1 MKFQA
6 PSPLLQN
13 RNDKTDPQERW
24 NHSVIG
30 TLRNTD
36 PQQVEL
42 LRMVDNLLAAVESL
56 NGCLEDHEAAIVDGR
71 LAAARAVL
79 RTSSNEAR
87 AVIERQ
93 RAGSEV
99 RESTKRI
106 KPSQAE
112 MLQTAIEALEWQA
125 AKQSAIG
132 DVEGA
137 IQSAENARL
146 LRQEAGE
153 RSVIDRRNAMKL
165 VSTD

>member
-1 MKFQA
+1 M
-6 PSPLLQN
+6 SN
-13 RNDKTDPQERW
+13 DPQ
-24 NHSVIG
+24 HI
-30 TLRNTD
+30 
-36 PQQVEL
+36 EL

-56 NGCLEDHEAAIVDGR
+56 NGCFEDHEAAIVDGR

-99 RESTKRI
+99 RESTKRS

-112 MLQTAIEALEWQA
+112 MLQTAIEALDWQA
-125 AKQSAIG
+125 AKQIASG
-132 DVEGA
+132 DAEGA